1 MFKWEILRFKT
12 LVNLKRQVF
21 HWNLWN
27 EKTCQW
33 HCSTK
38 AKLLKINFNCICQ
51 NKVVNVHGLS
61 KVQCL
66 IQIKRVLILWGY

>member
-1 MFKWEILRFKT
+1 MFKLKVFRFKT
-12 LVNLKRQVF
+12 LVNLKCQVF
-21 HWNLWN
+21 HRNLWH

-33 HCSTK
+33 HCSSKT
-38 AKLLKINFNCICQ
+38 KLLKINLDSICQ

-66 IQIKRVLILWGY
+66 I